1 MAGCGR
7 GSKGVWSL
15 VPLSTQDLLHDL
27 HHFEFV
33 VLPAELAGKFPSH
46 LHIDLMKRAQGQG
59 VGVRMIHTILTQLR
73 QRGEGGKAEPSA

>member
-1 MAGCGR
+1 MWAGQE
-7 GSKGVWSL
+7 GVWSC
-15 VPLSTQDLLHDL
+15 VYIQDLLRDL

-33 VLPAELAGKFPSH
+33 ALSAELAREFPSH

-73 QRGEGGKAEPSA
+73 ERGEGGRGGA